1 VSRKLIES
9 ALVSLDG
16 VIGGPQVWANQ
27 YFDDEAT
34 ALALQ
39 QLLVSDAMLMGRRTY
54 EVFAATWPADTGEY
68 ADRMSTIR
76 KYVFSSTLDMAEWN
90 NSVIIRG
97 RGRDSHLPTRVNL
110 SMVVRV

>member
-1 VSRKLIES
+1 
-9 ALVSLDG
+9 
-16 VIGGPQVWANQ
+16 
-27 YFDDEAT
+27 
-34 ALALQ
+34 
-39 QLLVSDAMLMGRRTY
+39 MLMGRRTY
-54 EVFAATWPADTGEY
+54 EVFAPSWPVDTGEY
-68 ADRMSTIR
+68 ADRMNTIR